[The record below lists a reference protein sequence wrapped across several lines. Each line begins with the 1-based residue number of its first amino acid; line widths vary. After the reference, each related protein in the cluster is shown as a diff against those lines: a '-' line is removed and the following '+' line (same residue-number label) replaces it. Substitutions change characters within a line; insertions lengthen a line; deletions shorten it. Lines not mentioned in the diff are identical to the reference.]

1 MLVRYFAAAMHA
13 AQVAEET
20 ISCGDV
26 NSNSWAAG
34 GVSLGALLDRILE
47 LHPPSDDST
56 RPSLAQVL
64 DLSSFLVDEVSVRDR
79 NSSLAESATVDILPP
94 FAGG

>member
-26 NSNSWAAG
+26 DSNGWAAG

-47 LHPPSDDST
+47 LHPPSDDPT

-64 DLSSFLVDEVSVRDR
+64 DRSSFLVDEVSVRDR
-79 NSSLAESATVDILPP
+79 NTSLAESATVDILPP

>member
-26 NSNSWAAG
+26 GPNDCAAG
-34 GVSLGALLDRILE
+34 LVSLGELLDRILE
-47 LHPPSDDST
+47 LHPNSDNRT
-56 RPSLAQVL
+56 GPSLAQVL
-64 DLSSFLVDEVSVRDR
+64 DRSSFLVDQVSVRDR
-79 NSSLAESATVDILPP
+79 NTLVPESATVDILPP

>member
-1 MLVRYFAAAMHA
+1 VLVRYFAAAMHA
-13 AQVAEET
+13 AQVAQET

-26 NSNSWAAG
+26 DSSGRAAG
-34 GVSLGALLDRILE
+34 GVSLGALLDRLLE
-47 LHPPSDDST
+47 LHPPSEDPT

-64 DLSSFLVDEVSVRDR
+64 DRSSFLVDEVSVRDR
-79 NSSLAESATVDILPP
+79 NTLLAESAAVDILPP

>member
-47 LHPPSDDST
+47 LHPPSDDPT

-64 DLSSFLVDEVSVRDR
+64 DRSSVLVDEVSVRDR
-79 NSSLAESATVDILPP
+79 NASLAESATVDILPP

>member
-20 ISCGDV
+20 IPCGDV
-26 NSNSWAAG
+26 DSNSWAAG

-47 LHPPSDDST
+47 LHPPSNDAM

-64 DLSSFLVDEVSVRDR
+64 DRSSFLVDEVSVRDR
-79 NSSLAESATVDILPP
+79 NTLLAETATVDILPP

>member
-20 ISCGDV
+20 IPCGDV
-26 NSNSWAAG
+26 DSNSWAPG
-34 GVSLGALLDRILE
+34 GVSLGTLLDRILE
-47 LHPPSDDST
+47 LHPPSNDAM

-64 DLSSFLVDEVSVRDR
+64 DRSSFLVDEVSVRDR
-79 NSSLAESATVDILPP
+79 NTLLAETATVDILPP

>member
-20 ISCGDV
+20 IACGDV
-26 NSNSWAAG
+26 DSNSWAAG

-47 LHPPSDDST
+47 LHPDDPT

-64 DLSSFLVDEVSVRDR
+64 DRSSFLVDEVSVRDR
-79 NSSLAESATVDILPP
+79 NTLLAETATVDILPP